1 MKKTV
6 WVVVLVISGL
16 MTISQGSASE
26 ISGHVGLEG
35 SVFFNSP
42 AFEAQEHSAASVFL
56 EAEYFHQWE
65 NDSSFTFTPFARVD
79 SQDENRTHMD
89 IRELNYFYP
98 AEDWELRLGIG
109 KVFWGVT
116 ETNHLV
122 DIINQTDA
130 VESLD
135 REDKLGQPMVH
146 LSVPREWGVL
156 DMFVLPLFRERTYP
170 GEKGRLRTDPVV
182 DTDNPVYASPDENR
196 HIDFAIR
203 YSHNVGQMDF
213 GLSHFY
219 GTGREPTLVPGINNE
234 GQYILFPYYEIIN
247 QTGLDLQ
254 LVAGQWLWKLES
266 IYRSG
271 QNPEDFFASTGGF
284 EYTLSGVAGT
294 GADLGFIGE
303 WLYDDRGKLAT
314 TPFEN
319 DLAAGL
325 RFAFNDLE
333 DTQVLAAFI
342 QDIGASGRVFTLE
355 SSRRIAERWK
365 LIVDAFIVLDA
376 LPDDRIY
383 TLNRDDYVKI
393 ELRYYF

>member
-1 MKKTV
+1 MQR
-6 WVVVLVISGL
+6 VLIALVFIISGC
-16 MTISQGSASE
+16 MGISHGSAAE

-35 SVFFNSP
+35 RIFFNSP
-42 AFEAQEHSAASVFL
+42 AFEAQGHSSASAFF
-56 EAEYFHQWE
+56 EAEYFHQWD
-65 NDSSFTFTPFARVD
+65 NGGNFTFTPFARVD

-89 IRELNYFYP
+89 IRELNYFY
-98 AEDWELRLGIG
+98 AADTWELRVGVG

-122 DIINQTDA
+122 DTINQTDE

-135 REDKLGQPMVH
+135 REAKLGQPMVH
-146 LSVPREWGVL
+146 LAALREWGVL

-182 DTDNPVYASPDENR
+182 DTDNPIYESPDGDR
-196 HIDFAIR
+196 HTDLAIR
-203 YSHNVGQMDF
+203 YSHTLGQMDF

-219 GTGREPTLVPGINNE
+219 GTGREPTLVPGFNE
-234 GQYILFPYYEIIN
+234 DGKYVLFPYYEIIN

-271 QNPEDFFASTGGF
+271 QSPEDFFAATGGF

-303 WLYDDRGKLAT
+303 WLYDDRGNLAT

-319 DLAAGL
+319 DLSAGL
-325 RFAFNDLE
+325 RFTFNDME
-333 DTQVLAAFI
+333 DTQVLAGFV
-342 QDIGASGRVFTLE
+342 QDIGGSGRVFTLE

-383 TLNRDDYVKI
+383 TLNSDDNVTV